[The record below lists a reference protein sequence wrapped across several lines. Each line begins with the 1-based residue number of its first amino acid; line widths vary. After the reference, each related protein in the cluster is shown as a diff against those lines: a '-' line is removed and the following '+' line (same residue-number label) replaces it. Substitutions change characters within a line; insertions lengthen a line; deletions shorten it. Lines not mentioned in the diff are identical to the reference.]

1 MSPST
6 APSEV
11 PSQHISTVRQFNRF
25 YTQKIG
31 VLGEGLLDTGY
42 SLTEV
47 RVLYEIANG
56 KDTLAN
62 DLVRDL
68 GLDAGYLSR
77 ILARF
82 QQRAWIKRER
92 SAEDARKSYLRLTP
106 KGRKLFASLDRRSR
120 DEIRGLLTPLP
131 AEHRRRL
138 QTHLQSIQSLLS
150 GSPPTSSEVSLREHR
165 PGDIGWII
173 QRHGALYAQ
182 QYGWTMEFEG
192 LVAGICAKF
201 IEKFDAQRE
210 RCWIAQSAGVPVGCI
225 MLVRHSST
233 VAKLRLLLVEPSA
246 RGRGVGA
253 KLVTECLNFARA
265 AGYRT
270 VTLWTQSLLTA
281 ARHLY
286 ETAGFRLVKSEPHTS
301 FGAKLIGETW
311 EVSLREA
318 PSGSKRSRRP
328 NRRRGR

>member
-1 MSPST
+1 MAPST
-6 APSEV
+6 QPGAV
-11 PSQHISTVRQFNRF
+11 TAQHISTVREFNRF

-47 RVLYEIANG
+47 RVLYEIANR
-56 KDTLAN
+56 KDALAN

-77 ILARF
+77 ILAKF
-82 QQRAWIKRER
+82 QQRVWIKRER
-92 SAEDARKSYLRLTP
+92 SPEDARKSHLRLTP
-106 KGRKLFASLDRRSR
+106 KGRKLFTSLDRRSC
-120 DEIRGLLTPLP
+120 DEVRGLLTPLP
-131 AEHRRRL
+131 AQEQQRL
-138 QTHLQSIQSLLS
+138 QTHLQGIQSLL
-150 GSPPTSSEVSLREHR
+150 GGVPTISSDVSLREHR

-173 QRHGALYAQ
+173 QRHGVLYTQ

-201 IEKFDAQRE
+201 IENFDAQRE
-210 RCWIAQSAGVPVGCI
+210 HCWIAESNGVPVGCI

-246 RGRGVGA
+246 RGKGVGA
-253 KLVTECLNFARA
+253 KLVAECLGFARG
-265 AGYRT
+265 AGYRR

-286 ETAGFRLVKSEPHTS
+286 ETAGFQLVKSEPHTS
-301 FGAKLIGETW
+301 FGAKLVGETW
-311 EVSLREA
+311 EVSLR
-318 PSGSKRSRRP
+318 K
-328 NRRRGR
+328 GRLK

>member
-1 MSPST
+1 MPAST
-6 APSEV
+6 APGEV
-11 PSQHISTVRQFNRF
+11 SPQHISTVREFNRF

-47 RVLYEIANG
+47 RVLYEIANR
-56 KDTLAN
+56 KAALAT
-62 DLVRDL
+62 DLARDL

-92 SAEDARKSYLRLTP
+92 SPQDARKSHLRLTP
-106 KGRKLFASLDRRSR
+106 KGRKLFTSLDRRSR
-120 DEIRGLLTPLP
+120 DEVRGLLTPLP
-131 AEHRRRL
+131 AQEQQRL
-138 QTHLQSIQSLLS
+138 QTHLQGVQALLS
-150 GSPPTSSEVSLREHR
+150 GSPATSSQVSLREHR

-173 QRHGALYAQ
+173 QRHGTLYTQ

-201 IEKFDAQRE
+201 IESFDPQRE
-210 RCWIAQSAGVPVGCI
+210 RCWIAESDGVPVGCI

-233 VAKLRLLLVEPSA
+233 VAKLRLLLVEPGA
-246 RGRGVGA
+246 RGKGVGA
-253 KLVTECLNFARA
+253 KLVAECLNFARA

-281 ARHLY
+281 ARRLY

-311 EVSLREA
+311 EVSLNQL
-318 PSGSKRSRRP
+318 RP
-328 NRRRGR
+328 